1 MTPPKDDAFDPHV
14 LLAHVAWVRKL
25 ARGLLPADRHLA
37 EDLAQDAC
45 LAALT
50 QRPSTELPLAAWLGR
65 VVANLVRQRRR
76 GDSRRAARESDAAR
90 AADASRATDATREA
104 AEDSTL
110 DVVLKVAAHREVVE
124 AVLALDEPYRT
135 TILLRFY
142 EDLAPAAI
150 ARAQGVPVATVKTR
164 LARGLSRLRAELDGT
179 HGADGRGWM
188 LALVPLFEKPGGST
202 AATLWSLIMSTSL
215 KLAAAALVAIGG
227 AALLW
232 SWNRTDAA
240 PSRSALAAAST
251 VAPALE
257 KPAVDHLA
265 TSTPTDA
272 RVPEPAPSEPA
283 RAVAPA
289 KAPEADARTVRGR
302 VLDLRS
308 RPLSGVRVWFRDG
321 SNAIGSNEFSR
332 RVEEAG
338 PDSPS
343 AESEADGRFEISI
356 PDSSGRI
363 LCAEPKLATVLAWLC
378 GPTTRSAEA
387 IVVVA
392 PRIELAGRVVAE
404 DGRPLPDAAVVVA
417 LPAHFRK
424 SFAEVLDGSEEGG
437 WIARTDARGAFELP
451 NVPAVE
457 GASLRAQLEGWPT
470 HEEEAPQSTRRD
482 LEIVLRQPRSEPGS
496 VSGQVVDTNGRLVA
510 DARVALGTSVAR
522 TNDQGAFTMRVPE
535 GGAKSPWTA
544 VKQGYLP
551 AVEPPSAAVQGGTA
565 DGSEFVLLR
574 LGPPPPSIEG
584 RVVDRHGNPLAG
596 VKVWPGELTFFAR
609 IEEMPSQIEGLLAGA
624 ADRADIEKILRAA
637 APGSNPEDVL
647 MSTPTTFWPFV
658 KTEADGRFRIDGL
671 LEREY
676 SLVAMDQETLLRSAS
691 DPIRAGRKNVE
702 LLLDVDAVYPRV
714 AGKVVSSTGVPA
726 PRVTVAATCD
736 VLTTKEGPGRESTFH
751 SQGKVATTDAEGRFV
766 LQRVPKE
773 RVYLRLDGEDILPLE
788 YGRDDARGIGG
799 VSHGEVE
806 SLELRVQVRYHFQV
820 ELSGPEAGTADE
832 IEVLDGAGE
841 RIPINLFLGNSRR
854 TTDSV
859 ELKDGKSDAL
869 VVPEAARTLVLR
881 SKGVELRR
889 TPLHLVTGEL
899 NIVRP

>member
-1 MTPPKDDAFDPHV
+1 MTPIGDTFDSSV
-14 LLAHVAWVRKL
+14 LLAHVAWVRDL
-25 ARGLLPADRHLA
+25 ARELVPADRHLA

-45 LAALT
+45 LAALSR
-50 QRPSTELPLAAWLGR
+50 RPSTELPLAAWLGK
-65 VVANLVRQRRR
+65 VVRNLARQSKR
-76 GDSRRAARESDAAR
+76 GTSRRAARETDAAR
-90 AADASRATDATREA
+90 EEA
-104 AEDSTL
+104 EPSAL

-124 AVLALDEPYRT
+124 AVLELDEPYRT

-164 LARGLSRLRAELDGT
+164 LARGIERLRAKLDGT
-179 HGADGRGWM
+179 HGADGRAWI
-188 LALVPLFEKPGGST
+188 LALVPLFEKPGGSA
-202 AATLWSLIMSTSL
+202 AATLWSLIVSTNL
-215 KLAAAALVAIGG
+215 KIAAAALAAIGG
-227 AALLW
+227 VALLW
-232 SWNRTDAA
+232 SSNRSTGA
-240 PSRSALAAAST
+240 PSPSALAASP
-251 VAPALE
+251 VAEPALE
-257 KPAVDHLA
+257 KPLRESLAQPAA
-265 TSTPTDA
+265 TSA
-272 RVPEPAPSEPA
+272 RVPETPPSPSV
-283 RAVAPA
+283 AVAAPA
-289 KAPEADARTVRGR
+289 KAPQADGRTVRGR

-308 RPLSGVRVWFRDG
+308 RPLSGVRLWFRDG

-332 RVEEAG
+332 RSEEPG
-338 PDSPS
+338 PASPS
-343 AESEADGRFEISI
+343 AESEADGRFAIAI
-356 PDSSGRI
+356 PDASGRI
-363 LCAEPKLATVLAWLC
+363 LSAEPKLATVLAWLC
-378 GPTTRSAEA
+378 GPTTRNAEA
-387 IVVVA
+387 IVVLA

-417 LPAHFRK
+417 LPTHFRK

-437 WIARTDARGAFELP
+437 WIARTDARGAFAMP
-451 NVPAVE
+451 DVPEVD
-457 GASLRAQLEGWPT
+457 GASLRVQLEGWPT
-470 HEEEAPQSTRRD
+470 HEEDAPQSTRRD
-482 LEIVLRQPRSEPGS
+482 LEIVMRRPRAEAGS
-496 VSGQVVDTNGRLVA
+496 VSGQVVDQGGRLVA

-522 TNDQGAFTMRVPE
+522 TDEKGAFTMRVPE

-551 AVEPPSAAVQGGTA
+551 AIEAPSAAVESGTA
-565 DGSEFVLLR
+565 DGSEFVVLK

-596 VKVWPGELTFFAR
+596 VKVWPGEPTFFAR

-624 ADRADIEKILRAA
+624 ADRAEIEKILRSA

-658 KTEADGRFRIDGL
+658 TTDAAGRFRIDGL
-671 LEREY
+671 LDHEY

-702 LLLDVDAVYPRV
+702 LLLDVEAVYPRV
-714 AGKVVSSTGVPA
+714 AGRVVSASGVPV

-773 RVYLRLDGEDILPLE
+773 HVYLRLDGEDILPLE
-788 YGRDDARGIGG
+788 YGREEAHGIAGA
-799 VSHGEVE
+799 SHGEVE
-806 SLELRVQVRYHFQV
+806 SLELRVQVRHHFQV
-820 ELSGPEAGTADE
+820 ELSGPEATTVDE
-832 IEVLDGAGE
+832 IEVLDGAGT
-841 RIPINLFLGNSRR
+841 RLPINLFLGNSRR

-869 VVPEAARTLVLR
+869 VVTEDARTLVLR
-881 SKGVELRR
+881 SKGVEVRR
-889 TPLHLVTGEL
+889 APLHLVAGQL